1 MNACMRIMQ
10 WELARMKESAADLIV
25 APYVWDLDSHSTAD
39 AAEIIERGRAA
50 PRKRCPRYGS

>member
-1 MNACMRIMQ
+1 
-10 WELARMKESAADLIV
+10 MKNDRYAPAMLLNMCADLIV

-50 PRKRCPRYGS
+50 RRSAAQDTEADL